1 MTVKQAI
8 VGAYALLG
16 FAAGAADTVL
26 PKEYVEVEFIEST
39 ADGKEC
45 LDTGYCPSTSTRI
58 VADMMPFEKTG
69 DWPVFFGVT
78 GNNSPSD
85 GVLLR
90 YYNTAV
96 AGVTGVNAWFCA
108 TNALETWRPG
118 FVNTRF
124 TAELKAGEV
133 KVGDWTGAITTT
145 GTPYNGPIYIFCGNN
160 GGKAWRH
167 QAMRLYSFKIYEG
180 ETLKRDFVPCV
191 RVRDGN
197 DGLYDRVQGE
207 FRPMVR
213 AADKTDVE
221 LVEDRETLN
230 GPYAAAG
237 QVLKH
242 NHRYFVTE
250 DTTIDASAMPGVSAV
265 RVPIG
270 AAVIIDIAA
279 GKTLTL
285 TGGPGYGRIPGGA
298 GIEVPRGSKLV
309 VKGGEGSHLNVT
321 GGNAAS
327 GGRGYGGM
335 GGQFA
340 YIQMTKDMDPAHHP
354 YAHMPEGQGDV
365 TNNNIAAS
373 EIFKDPLYFGRTG
386 DGGDGGDGGGG
397 AGAGIGTRGGVGG
410 LGGVGAAGKFVIGG
424 DYYTGSEN
432 RYADFST
439 FFGIDKVRDWYFYGD
454 GEDGKVRWDG
464 LNGGAGGDGGAALSC
479 GEIIVIGDVTVSASS
494 GAEGLGGEN
503 GPFGSTAQAYDKS
516 VKGLD
521 PSEVDQELSVTST
534 VVGGVATVMGLF
546 ERLAPLSFLGGSV
559 SALFSIVSMIN
570 DAVNDDKSTLKK
582 QLWFVGGGGGGG
594 GGSGAAGVGIGA
606 GGAGGGGAGAGGG
619 GFFEMGAYTV
629 YKMKNG
635 FIGKNIDATTP
646 PYQLSGHGGAGG
658 RGAKDGWPAISL
670 CRGQAEEHRKGDG
683 ESADRYN
690 CLPFHNDTADWRL
703 GASSWLAGAR
713 AWGGKGGSGG
723 ASGAA
728 NRDRFEFFCCDQKK
742 IAGLSDAA
750 QTTKLSQ
757 KDRIFFNVEY
767 YRGETENEQ
776 SMCSGSFI
784 CGTLVERAPLV
795 DRPDYFFNG
804 YWTTRDGNN
813 DGVLYFDRFGNSSGF
828 PKVDGDLKLYAR
840 WTKTKGS
847 EGFTKIV
854 DGTSLSDGALL
865 EDRTIY
871 RFATDATFKG
881 ATGRPGLVVATGAT
895 AVIYLD
901 KPVRVSCTGADG
913 AGATPG
919 YPGIE
924 VPSGSTLIVTGEG
937 TLVANGGAGGAGSA
951 GGAGGN
957 GVIYTDSSDYKD
969 SDYDNVSYSEE
980 WDNHG
985 QSGAGGAGGAG
996 GGGAAPGLGGRGGFG
1011 ADKQSF
1017 SHDWGSEYREC
1028 SASGDYFR
1036 KGEVYPGEK
1045 GNAGGVGGDA
1055 GTIYLLGGVTVE
1067 VKSGAAAAGQAAG
1080 GAAGGQ
1086 ARYKWTN
1093 WYNAGGG
1100 GGGGGGGNGC
1110 LPSAAIGGGGGG
1122 GGSGGTGGG
1131 GGLMIWSTKD
1141 NSPNGVGGT
1150 GGFGSADGLRGKSG
1164 EPTSVSSGYW
1174 GDSSGGA
1181 GGAGGSKGANGANGG
1196 LYINEAV
1203 KLTGV
1208 KLSGGGLKVEY
1219 AFGHSALE
1227 RTLTFHLSKTA
1238 TTPETNITVATQIG
1252 MPLPVLPDSCVRP
1265 KPGSVLAGAYRV
1277 ANGVTNWWYKAKG
1290 EPAIPQYEG
1299 LEDVTLDVVYMLDT
1313 ERMADVPR
1321 LVNFPYDGSNK
1332 VAFVARENPGCGC
1345 FTGRTNAT
1353 ETGAYSYSVR
1363 LNDGYTVWSDL
1374 VTDRVRTIPWEI
1386 TRAAITNEWVS
1397 NAVTYDWTKSHA
1409 ANWFAVTNDPAR
1421 TLGFGLPPDAHVTF
1435 ELGERVQVNVQRLIV
1450 TIDGMANY
1458 LDKRYY
1464 GTYSCAQPF
1473 QLNLR
1478 PHYPW
1483 AAKLDITCSASS
1495 FKLKEE
1501 EEDAFKETYGRCPI
1515 VAEVHVPDATGGV
1528 RVVTLNA
1535 GNAYTV
1541 RDAMSSGSRSKIV
1554 TVDLKGVAGLENMRA
1569 YALPVYV
1576 SLDGQVFQGGT
1587 TTVDTMAGEKDGW
1600 PLHTVHDVN
1609 DIFDIACSVSF
1620 VEEGGTVM
1628 YDEGG
1633 KIHSVLAIGS
1643 WAQSGERFVP
1653 QTVSGNVMVDDFVR
1667 WTPTLAGEYM
1677 LEHWVANPY
1686 APNGVTGYRRAYFSF
1701 RGEGGTE
1708 PKTERNPLVRV
1719 KVTRASTGETVG
1731 YTSLAAAVAELR
1743 YGDELA
1749 VVRDVQMENAKIP
1762 VGSTVRVEDD
1772 GVFRVS
1778 VDRDNRASYVTT
1790 VVCEDANG
1798 KVTNVTYSLNEE
1810 MAQARICGGDPFGLS
1825 EDGRAFRFA
1834 VDNVKPDL
1842 YYLVRWSDDIRTWT
1856 TAAKVFADGRE
1867 GTMPLEVP
1875 ASGTKGFYAV
1885 ATTADPGPVF
1895 EIGDDGAGK
1904 VRISG
1909 STALA
1914 AGIFSGR
1921 LVIPREVA
1929 GKAVSGVA
1937 AGAFAHRA
1945 DILSLD
1951 VSSGV
1956 ESLGANAFSSCS
1968 RLASVSLAEGLLEI
1982 ADGAFDG
1989 AALAELVV
1997 PASVR
2002 AVGALDLT
2010 ELKTLRFLGKPD
2022 SIGDIRLS
2030 PDCIVYVPQD
2040 AGWTAVPSANWHG
2053 TQLEYWV
2060 DFARTVAN
2068 GEATITGCATIPPDR
2083 RLRIPETLD
2092 GVPVTAIGAEAFY
2105 GCDGLTAVEFPASL
2119 VSLGRGVFGD
2129 AGKPSGI
2136 TSLTFNGDAPDYDA
2150 EIGLDPSKCTIHV
2163 RVGASGWGETWQ
2175 GCPVIVEEVR
2185 GPRGDSP

>member
-1 MTVKQAI
+1 MAGEKGARGKELLKSVAEI
-8 VGAYALLG
+8 VMFSILAVGVCALLG
-16 FAAGAADTVL
+16 FAAVAAETAL

-39 ADGKEC
+39 KDGKEC
-45 LDTGYCPSTSTRI
+45 LDTGYRPSASTRI

-96 AGVTGVNAWFCA
+96 AGATGVNAWFCA
-108 TNALETWRPG
+108 TNALETWRSG

-160 GGKAWRH
+160 GGKAWQH
-167 QAMRLYSFKIYEG
+167 QAMRLYSFKIYES

-207 FRPMVR
+207 FRPMAR
-213 AADKTDVE
+213 ADDKADVE

-250 DTTIDASAMPGVSAV
+250 DTAIDASAMPGVSAV
-265 RVPIG
+265 RVPVG

-309 VKGGEGSHLNVT
+309 VTGGEGSHLNVT

-424 DYYTGSEN
+424 DYYKGSEK
-432 RYADFST
+432 RYEDFST
-439 FFGIDKVRDWYFYGD
+439 FFGIDKVKDWYHYSEGN
-454 GEDGKVRWDG
+454 GVRWDAM
-464 LNGGAGGDGGAALSC
+464 NGHDGGDGGTALSC

-503 GPFGSTAQAYDKS
+503 GPFGSTARAYDKS
-516 VKGLD
+516 VKGED
-521 PSEVDQELSVTST
+521 VSRDDQAFGVTST
-534 VVGGVATVMGLF
+534 VVGGIATAMGLF
-546 ERLAPLSFLGGSV
+546 EKLAPLSLFGGMV
-559 SALFSIVSMIN
+559 SAAFSISSMIN
-570 DAVNDDKSTLKK
+570 DALNDDKSTLKK

-594 GGSGAAGVGIGA
+594 GGSGAAGAGIGA

-629 YKMKNG
+629 YTMKSG
-635 FIGKNIDATTP
+635 FIGKNVDATTP

-658 RGAKDGWPAISL
+658 RGAKDGLPAASL
-670 CRGQAEEHRKGDG
+670 YRGQAEEHRKGGG
-683 ESADRYN
+683 ESADHYN
-690 CLPFHNDTADWRL
+690 SLPFSGDEWRI
-703 GASSWLAGAR
+703 GATSWQAGAR
-713 AWGGKGGSGG
+713 AFCGAGGGGGQPGVANTAKVSLSCYDPDKVKGSETSPEKLTDKDSVSF
-723 ASGAA
+723 AV
-728 NRDRFEFFCCDQKK
+728 EF
-742 IAGLSDAA
+742 
-750 QTTKLSQ
+750 
-757 KDRIFFNVEY
+757 
-767 YRGETENEQ
+767 YRGVEDGEMPEQ
-776 SMCSGSFI
+776 TGSFI
-784 CGTLVERAPLV
+784 RGTLVERAPAV
-795 DRPDYFFNG
+795 FREDYVFDGFYTG
-804 YWTTRDGNN
+804 RDGG
-813 DGVLYFDRFGNSSGF
+813 GVQYFDRFGNPFAF
-828 PKVDGDLKLYAR
+828 PNITQKLNLYAK
-840 WTKTKGS
+840 WTKSSQGT
-847 EGFTKIV
+847 GFTTV
-854 DGTSLSDGALL
+854 VNGTNLNAGAELADKTIYCFSSSKAISGIGGPALKVKDGATTVLYI
-865 EDRTIY
+865 E
-871 RFATDATFKG
+871 KG
-881 ATGRPGLVVATGAT
+881 VTVT
-895 AVIYLD
+895 
-901 KPVRVSCTGADG
+901 CTGAAGD
-913 AGATPG
+913 GATPG

-924 VPSGSTLIVTGEG
+924 VPAKSTLIVTGG
-937 TLVANGGAGGAGSA
+937 DKGKLVANGGGGGAGSA
-951 GGAGGN
+951 GGAGKN
-957 GVIYTDSSDYKD
+957 GVI
-969 SDYDNVSYSEE
+969 NNEA
-980 WDNHG
+980 NHG
-985 QSGAGGAGGAG
+985 YSGAGGAGGAG
-996 GGGAAPGLGGRGGFG
+996 GGGAAPGIGGRGGSG
-1011 ADKQSF
+1011 GGEQSF
-1017 SHDWGSEYREC
+1017 GHEGRGSENRKC
-1028 SASGDYFR
+1028 SAGGDYFR
-1036 KGEVYPGEK
+1036 KGEVYSGK
-1045 GNAGGVGGDA
+1045 NGNAGGNGGDA

-1067 VKSGAAAAGQAAG
+1067 VKSGAAAAGQATG

-1086 ARYKWTN
+1086 AKYKWTN

-1100 GGGGGGGNGC
+1100 GGGGGGGNGL

-1131 GGLMIWSTKD
+1131 GGLMIWSTED
-1141 NSPNGVGGT
+1141 SSPYGFGGT
-1150 GGFGSADGLRGKSG
+1150 GGGGSVTGSSGTSG
-1164 EPTSVSSGYW
+1164 EPTSVHSSYW

-1181 GGAGGSKGANGANGG
+1181 GGQGGAAGESGANGR

-1203 KLTGV
+1203 ALDHNTLEARKADLD
-1208 KLSGGGLKVEY
+1208 Y
-1219 AFGHSALE
+1219 AYGHPALE
-1227 RTLTFHLSKTA
+1227 RMIAFRSNDNA
-1238 TTPETNITVATQIG
+1238 TVRVAAQIG

-1265 KPGSVLAGAYRV
+1265 KPGSVLAGAYRL

-1299 LEDVTLDVVYMLDT
+1299 LGDVTLDVVYMLDT

-1353 ETGAYSYSVR
+1353 ETGAYSYAVR

-1386 TRAAITNEWVS
+1386 TRAAITNEWVN
-1397 NAVTYDWTKSHA
+1397 NAVTYDWTKSRA
-1409 ANWFAVTNDPAR
+1409 ENWFALTNDPAR
-1421 TLGFGLPPDAHVTF
+1421 TLGFKLPPDAHVTF

-1478 PHYPW
+1478 SHYPW

-1495 FKLKEE
+1495 FKLKETE
-1501 EEDAFKETYGRCPI
+1501 EAAFREVYGSCPI
-1515 VAEVHVPDATGGV
+1515 IAEVHVPDATGGV

-1541 RDAMSSGSRSKIV
+1541 KKAMDSGFRAESV
-1554 TVDLKGVAGLENMRA
+1554 TVDLRQVERLENLRA

-1587 TTVDTMAGEKDGW
+1587 TTFDTMALERNGY
-1600 PLHTVHDVN
+1600 PLYKVDDVN
-1609 DIFDIACSVSF
+1609 DIFDIACSVTF
-1620 VEEGGTVM
+1620 V
-1628 YDEGG
+1628 DEGRSVVYDLDG
-1633 KIHSVLAIGS
+1633 KIHSLLAIGTDS
-1643 WAQSGERFVP
+1643 QPGGRFVP
-1653 QTVSGNVMVDDFVR
+1653 QTASGNVMVDDFVR
-1667 WTPTLAGEYM
+1667 WTPSAEGAYV
-1677 LEHWVANPY
+1677 LEHWVANSDG
-1686 APNGVTGYRRAYFSF
+1686 PNGVTGYRRAYFDF
-1701 RGEGGTE
+1701 FGAGGEP
-1708 PKTERNPLVRV
+1708 PKTERDSLVRV
-1719 KVTRASTGETVG
+1719 KVTRKATGETFG
-1731 YTSLAAAVAELR
+1731 YASLAAAVAALR
-1743 YGDELA
+1743 YGDEL
-1749 VVRDVQMENAKIP
+1749 VVVKDVQMETAKVP
-1762 VGSTVRVEDD
+1762 SGSTVRVEGD
-1772 GVFRVS
+1772 GVFRAV
-1778 VDRDNRASYVTT
+1778 VDGDNRDSHVTVT
-1790 VVCEDANG
+1790 IDADDNG
-1798 KVTNVTYSLNEE
+1798 KVTNAVYRLNPEKTSVTFDPD
-1810 MAQARICGGDPFGLS
+1810 GPFGLS
-1825 EDGRAFRFA
+1825 GDGQTFNFTIG
-1834 VDNVKPDL
+1834 NVKPDL
-1842 YYLVRWSDDIRTWT
+1842 GYVVHRSDDIRTWGV
-1856 TAAKVFADGRE
+1856 AAKMFADG
-1867 GTMPLEVP
+1867 GKDTLSVSVP
-1875 ASGTKGFYAV
+1875 AGGEKGFYKVTVTDDPTPAFQ
-1885 ATTADPGPVF
+1885 TAD
-1895 EIGDDGAGK
+1895 DG
-1904 VRISG
+1904 RSG
-1909 STALA
+1909 VKITGADALGGGA
-1914 AGIFSGR
+1914 FSGR
-1921 LVIPREVA
+1921 MVIPREVD
-1929 GKAVSGVA
+1929 GKVVSGVA
-1937 AGAFAHRA
+1937 ASAFAHRA

-1956 ESLGANAFSSCS
+1956 ESLGANAFRSCG

-2053 TQLEYWV
+2053 AQLEYWV

-2068 GEATITGCATIPPDR
+2068 GEATITGCATIPPDQ

-2119 VSLGRGVFGD
+2119 VRLGRGVFGD
-2129 AGKPSGI
+2129 AGKPSGL

-2163 RVGASGWGETWQ
+2163 KVGASGWGETWQ
-2175 GCPVIVEEVR
+2175 GCPVAAQC
-2185 GPRGDSP
+2185 DY